1 MRAAG
6 APPPRSVVPAM
17 MLAGA
22 IVALSGSPAAA
33 DLDLAGTWARGDGGA
48 VVRIGRCGAVW
59 CAENTWVAPERRGSE
74 SIGDVLEMRVTP
86 SGPRRLAGTAW
97 DRRREAGYRMTIDVA
112 ADRLKARGCVLLG
125 LLCIDMTFDR
135 VADAAPTR

>member
-1 MRAAG
+1 MSAVAAG
-6 APPPRSVVPAM
+6 SLRAPAATLT
-17 MLAGA
+17 LAA
-22 IVALSGSPAAA
+22 ALAALASPAAA
-33 DLDLAGTWARGDGGA
+33 DLGLTGTWARGDGGA
-48 VVRIGRCGAVW
+48 VVRIGRCGAAW
-59 CAENTWVAPERRGSE
+59 CAENTWVAPERRGAE

-135 VADAAPTR
+135 VADAAATR